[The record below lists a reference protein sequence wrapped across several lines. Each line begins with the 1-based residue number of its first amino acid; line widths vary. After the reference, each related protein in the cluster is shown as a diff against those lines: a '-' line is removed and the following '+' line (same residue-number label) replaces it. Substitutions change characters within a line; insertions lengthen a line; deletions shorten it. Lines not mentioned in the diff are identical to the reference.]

1 MSVSIVS
8 PNNGSEFQVGNI
20 IQFQGR
26 ADGGVETISLDTP
39 FAGKEFHLNTVPV
52 NEDGSWSVNCSFN
65 TGGDRIVI
73 AKGLDDA
80 EKEIANTKLQIT
92 LIDYKDLVNIPSGIN
107 IGLSSAKTATMLD
120 LLGKPGS
127 LTKDCSSVTNP
138 DVKRFIV
145 TKNVGPFTVTGLKPA
160 IDVLERIFAK
170 VKQEQP
176 DLYQQLGTAGMLCC
190 RKVRGGT
197 NFSNHS
203 WGTAIDIK
211 ISSDLDEV
219 GDDKA
224 QLGLVKLA
232 PYFNAEKFFWGAG
245 FNSRGREDSMHFE
258 VSEELIKEWENN
270 GVLS

>member
-20 IQFQGR
+20 IQFQGM
-26 ADGGVETISLDTP
+26 ADGGVEKISLDTP
-39 FAGKEFHLNTVPV
+39 FAGEEFHLNTVPV
-52 NEDGSWSVNCSFN
+52 NQDGSWSVNCSFN

-73 AKGLDDA
+73 AKGLDSA
-80 EKEIANTKLQIT
+80 GQEIANTQLQIT
-92 LIDYKDLVNIPSGIN
+92 LINYKDLVDIPSGIN
-107 IGLSSAKTATMLD
+107 VGLSSARPDTMVSI
-120 LLGKPGS
+120 LGKPC
-127 LTKDCSSVTNP
+127 TPTENCSPVTNP
-138 DVKRFIV
+138 DVKKLIV
-145 TKNVGPFTVTGLKPA
+145 TKNVGPFTVTGLTPA
-160 IDVLERIFAK
+160 IEVLERIFAK

-211 ISSDLDEV
+211 ISSELDAV
-219 GDDKA
+219 GDGKA

-232 PYFNAEKFFWGAG
+232 PYFNQEKFFWGAG
-245 FNSRGREDSMHFE
+245 FRSRAREDSMHFE
-258 VSEELIKEWENN
+258 VSEELIEEWKNN
-270 GVLS
+270 GVLG